1 MLSVLQHLRLPFS
14 FFLMPV
20 YWFAYSQVASPN
32 QIKAIWGFII
42 LHFLVYPASNA
53 YNSYFDRDEGSIG
66 GIEKPLPVNIQLY
79 YVANFIDFLAII
91 LAIYFCSYTFAGAIL
106 VYILISK
113 AYSHPIIRLKK
124 YPFLSWAI
132 VGFFQGSFLYLAV
145 FQLIGN
151 YNTFFFEKASLLPAL
166 LSSLNLWAFYPI
178 TQIYQ
183 HEEDAKRGDITL
195 SIKLGINGT
204 FMFTGI
210 LFLISTFGFYA
221 FFKEPDV
228 ILSYNFIIYLICM
241 IPALVFFNYW
251 VLKSWVKKENAN
263 FKNTMIMN
271 LIGSI
276 CLNLFFVFLIL
287 LKNNLI
293 NCL

>member
-1 MLSVLQHLRLPFS
+1 MRSVLQHLRLPFS

-20 YWFAYSQVASPN
+20 YWFAYSQSASPN
-32 QIKAIWGFII
+32 QAKAIWAFVI

-53 YNSYFDRDEGSIG
+53 YNSYFDKDEGSIG

-79 YVANFIDFLAII
+79 YVANFIDVLAII
-91 LAIYFCSYTFAGAIL
+91 LAIYFCSYTFAGSIL

-124 YPFLSWAI
+124 YPFLSWGI
-132 VGFFQGSFLYLAV
+132 VGFFQGAFVYLAIY
-145 FQLIGN
+145 QLIN
-151 YNTFFFEKASLLPAL
+151 ESNSDFFEKSALFPAL

-183 HEEDAKRGDITL
+183 HEEDAKRGDITMSL
-195 SIKLGINGT
+195 KLGIRGT

-210 LFLISTFGFYA
+210 LFLFSTVGFHLY
-221 FFKEPDV
+221 FKEPEV
-228 ILSYNFIIYLICM
+228 LMSNNFIIYLICM
-241 IPALVFFNYW
+241 VPALVFYNYW
-251 VLKSWVKKENAN
+251 VLKSWNKTEFAN

-271 LIGSI
+271 LLGSV
-276 CLNLFFVFLIL
+276 CLNLFFIILIL
-287 LKNNLI
+287 NQ
-293 NCL
+293 